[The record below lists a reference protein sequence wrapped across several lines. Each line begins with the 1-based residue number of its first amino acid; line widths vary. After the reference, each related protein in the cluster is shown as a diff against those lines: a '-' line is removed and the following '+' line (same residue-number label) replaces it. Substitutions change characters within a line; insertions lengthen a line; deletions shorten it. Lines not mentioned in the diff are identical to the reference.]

1 MRQAIVTQPFAAY
14 GIGDRLGDV
23 DAAWLAKMAAL
34 GMVEVIKD
42 EPEPPPVVE
51 VVVVEPVVVAEPPPE
66 NPVEVIADG
75 FG

>member
-23 DAAWLAKMAAL
+23 DAAWLAKMQSL
-34 GMVEVIKD
+34 GMVEVIED
-42 EPEPPPVVE
+42 EPEPVVE
-51 VVVVEPVVVAEPPPE
+51 VVVEAEPVVVADPPPE

-75 FG
+75 FA

>member
-34 GMVEVIKD
+34 GMVEVIED
-42 EPEPPPVVE
+42 EPEPVVE
-51 VVVVEPVVVAEPPPE
+51 VVVAEPEVVADPPPE

-75 FG
+75 FA